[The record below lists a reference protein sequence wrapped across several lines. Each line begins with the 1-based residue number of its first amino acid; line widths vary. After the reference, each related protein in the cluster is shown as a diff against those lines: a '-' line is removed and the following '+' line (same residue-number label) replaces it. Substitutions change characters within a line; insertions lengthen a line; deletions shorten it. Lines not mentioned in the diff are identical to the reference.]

1 MVLIINM
8 RILAIDYG
16 KKRTGLAWTDPLQ
29 IIATGLG
36 TVDTSEIEVK
46 LKTLFSQEKIE
57 KIVLGYPTH
66 ADGNDTD
73 NTPLVRA
80 FHKQLNE
87 WFPEIPVILQ
97 DEYGTSKIAMQT
109 MIGAGLKKKDRRN
122 KALLDQVSATI
133 ILQQYLGVI

>member
-1 MVLIINM
+1 M

-36 TVDTSEIEVK
+36 TVDTAEIEAK
-46 LKTLFSQEKIE
+46 LKALFLQEKIE

-66 ADGNDTD
+66 ADGNDTH

-80 FHKQLNE
+80 FHKKLNE
-87 WFPEIPVILQ
+87 WFPEIPVVLE
-97 DEYGTSKIAMQT
+97 DEHGTSKTAMQT
-109 MIGAGLKKKDRRN
+109 MIAAGVKKKDRRN
-122 KALLDQVSATI
+122 KELLDQVSATI

>member
-1 MVLIINM
+1 M

-36 TVDTSEIEVK
+36 TVDTAEIETK

-66 ADGNDTD
+66 ADGSDTH

-80 FHKQLNE
+80 FHKQLNDR
-87 WFPEIPVILQ
+87 FPDVPVILE
-97 DEYGTSKIAMQT
+97 DEHGTSKTAMQT
-109 MIGAGLKKKDRRN
+109 MIAAGVKKKDRRS
-122 KALLDQVSATI
+122 KELLDQVSATI

>member
-1 MVLIINM
+1 M

-36 TVDTSEIEVK
+36 TVDTAEIEAK
-46 LKTLFSQEKIE
+46 LKALFLQEKIE
-57 KIVLGYPTH
+57 KIVLGFPTH
-66 ADGNDTD
+66 ADGSDTHS
-73 NTPLVRA
+73 TPLIRA

-87 WFPEIPVILQ
+87 WFADMPVVLQ
-97 DEYGTSKIAMQT
+97 DEYGTSKTAMQT
-109 MIGAGLKKKDRRN
+109 MIAAGVKKKDRRN
-122 KALLDQVSATI
+122 KELLDQVSATI